1 MRRFIVRRFVFS
13 LVSIVVA
20 TLAVFLLSRAQGDPL
35 LLYATSGYG
44 LTAESELA
52 LRKKLALDRAV
63 PVQYALW
70 LGRTLKGDM
79 GETILDRKPVAR
91 VVLARLPS
99 TLHLGAA
106 AFFLSFLIG
115 IPLGVLS
122 AVKRGTIWDYLGRFF
137 ALLGQAV
144 PQFWLGLVLIMLFA
158 VKWQIFPA
166 GLKGEGLWDLKY
178 LVLPTITLASSA
190 FAFYMRITRTAMLEV
205 LDSEY
210 VRLARAKG
218 VGNNNVIWK
227 HAFKNA
233 FIQPLTG
240 MTLGLTFFLTGSVL
254 VETIFAWPGM
264 GQMAITAVNNN
275 DFPVLQGVVFFF
287 TILFVGMTFITDLLY
302 AYIDPRIR
310 YD

>member
-1 MRRFIVRRFVFS
+1 MRRFIIRRFVFS
-13 LVSIVVA
+13 LVSIVAA
-20 TLAVFLLSRAQGDPL
+20 TMAVFLLSRAAGDPL

-44 LTAESELA
+44 LTPESEAA
-52 LRKKLALDRAV
+52 LRKRLALDRPI

-79 GETILDRKPVAR
+79 GETIRDRKPVAR
-91 VVLARLPS
+91 VVTQRLPS
-99 TLHLGAA
+99 TLHLGVT
-106 AFFLSFLIG
+106 AFILSFVVG

-122 AVKRGTIWDYLGRFF
+122 AVKRGSVWDYVGRFV

-166 GLKGEGLWDLKY
+166 GLKGDGIWDVKH
-178 LVLPTITLASSA
+178 LVLPTITLASGG

-218 VGNNNVIWK
+218 VGNNKVIWK

-233 FIQPLTG
+233 LIQPLTG

-264 GQMAITAVNNN
+264 GEMAIAAVNSN

-287 TILFVGMTFITDLLY
+287 VILFVGMTFITDLLY

>member
-1 MRRFIVRRFVFS
+1 MRRFILRRFTFA
-13 LVSIVVA
+13 LVSIITA
-20 TLAVFLLSRAQGDPL
+20 TFAVFMLSRLAGDPL
-35 LLYATSGYG
+35 LLYANSGYG
-44 LTAESELA
+44 ITAEGEAA
-52 LRKKLALDRAV
+52 LRKRLGLDRPV

-79 GETILDRKPVAR
+79 GETILDRKPVSR
-91 VVLARLPS
+91 IVTQRLPS
-99 TLHLGAA
+99 TIHLGGT
-106 AFFLSFLIG
+106 AFLLSFMVG
-115 IPLGVLS
+115 IPLGILS
-122 AVKRGTIWDYLGRFF
+122 AVWRGSFGDYIGRFL

-144 PQFWLGLVLIMLFA
+144 PSFWLGLVLIMLFA
-158 VKWQIFPA
+158 VQWRLFPPA
-166 GLKGEGLWDLKY
+166 LRGDGIWDVKHLA
-178 LVLPTITLASSA
+178 LPTITLAA
-190 FAFYMRITRTAMLEV
+190 GGFAFYMRITRAAMLEV

-218 VGNNNVIWK
+218 VSNNMVIWK

-233 FIQPLTG
+233 LIQPLTG
-240 MTLGLTFFLTGSVL
+240 ATLGVVGLLNGTVL

-275 DFPVLQGVVFFF
+275 DFPLLQGAVFFF
-287 TILFVGMTFITDLLY
+287 TILIVATTFVTDLLY

>member
-1 MRRFIVRRFVFS
+1 MRRFIIRRFVFA

-20 TLAVFLLSRAQGDPL
+20 TLIVFLLSRAMGDPL

-44 LTAESELA
+44 ITAEGEAA
-52 LRKKLALDRAV
+52 LRKRLGLDRPV

-79 GETILDRKPVAR
+79 GETILDRKPVSR
-91 VVLARLPS
+91 VVTQRLP
-99 TLHLGAA
+99 TTIHLGAV
-106 AFFLSFLIG
+106 AFLASFVLG
-115 IPLGVLS
+115 IPLGMLS
-122 AVKRGTIWDYLGRFF
+122 AIKRGTFWDYLGRFF

-144 PQFWLGLVLIMLFA
+144 PSFWLGLVLILLFA
-158 VKWQIFPA
+158 VQWPLFPA
-166 GLKGEGLWDLKY
+166 GLKGDSFWDVKH
-178 LVLPTITLASSA
+178 LVLPSITLAA
-190 FAFYMRITRTAMLEV
+190 GGFAFYMRITRTAMLQV
-205 LDSEY
+205 LDSEFI
-210 VRLARAKG
+210 RLARAKG
-218 VGNNNVIWK
+218 VNNNMVIWK

-233 FIQPLTG
+233 LIQPLTG

-275 DFPVLQGVVFFF
+275 DFPLLQGIVFFF
-287 TILFVGMTFITDLLY
+287 TILFVSCTFLCDLLY

>member
-1 MRRFIVRRFVFS
+1 
-13 LVSIVVA
+13 
-20 TLAVFLLSRAQGDPL
+20 
-35 LLYATSGYG
+35 
-44 LTAESELA
+44 
-52 LRKKLALDRAV
+52 
-63 PVQYALW
+63 
-70 LGRTLKGDM
+70 
-79 GETILDRKPVAR
+79 
-91 VVLARLPS
+91 
-99 TLHLGAA
+99 
-106 AFFLSFLIG
+106 
-115 IPLGVLS
+115 
-122 AVKRGTIWDYLGRFF
+122 
-137 ALLGQAV
+137 
-144 PQFWLGLVLIMLFA
+144 
-158 VKWQIFPA
+158 
-166 GLKGEGLWDLKY
+166 
-178 LVLPTITLASSA
+178 
-190 FAFYMRITRTAMLEV
+190 MLEV

-210 VRLARAKG
+210 VRLSRAKG
-218 VGNNNVIWK
+218 VGNNKVIWK

>member
-1 MRRFIVRRFVFS
+1 
-13 LVSIVVA
+13 
-20 TLAVFLLSRAQGDPL
+20 
-35 LLYATSGYG
+35 
-44 LTAESELA
+44 
-52 LRKKLALDRAV
+52 
-63 PVQYALW
+63 
-70 LGRTLKGDM
+70 
-79 GETILDRKPVAR
+79 
-91 VVLARLPS
+91 
-99 TLHLGAA
+99 
-106 AFFLSFLIG
+106 
-115 IPLGVLS
+115 
-122 AVKRGTIWDYLGRFF
+122 
-137 ALLGQAV
+137 
-144 PQFWLGLVLIMLFA
+144 
-158 VKWQIFPA
+158 
-166 GLKGEGLWDLKY
+166 
-178 LVLPTITLASSA
+178 
-190 FAFYMRITRTAMLEV
+190 MRITRTAMLEV

-210 VRLARAKG
+210 VRLSRAKG
-218 VGNNNVIWK
+218 VGNNKVIWK

>member
-1 MRRFIVRRFVFS
+1 MRRFIIRRFVFS

-20 TLAVFLLSRAQGDPL
+20 TMAVFGLSRLQGDPL

>member
-1 MRRFIVRRFVFS
+1 MRRFIIRRFVFS
-13 LVSIVVA
+13 IVSIVVA
-20 TLAVFLLSRAQGDPL
+20 TMAVFGLSRLQGDPL

-44 LTAESELA
+44 LTAESEAA
-52 LRKKLALDRAV
+52 LRKKLALDRSI
-63 PVQYALW
+63 PEQYALW

>member
-166 GLKGEGLWDLKY
+166 GLKGEGLWDIKY

>member
-1 MRRFIVRRFVFS
+1 MRRFIIRRFVFS
-13 LVSIVVA
+13 LVSIVIA

-44 LTAESELA
+44 LTAESEVA
-52 LRKKLALDRAV
+52 LRKKLALDRPV

-91 VVLARLPS
+91 VVLHRLPS

-106 AFFLSFLIG
+106 AFFLSFLVG

-122 AVKRGTIWDYLGRFF
+122 AVKRGTIWDYIGRFF

-166 GLKGEGLWDLKY
+166 GLKGEGLWDVKY
-178 LVLPTITLASSA
+178 LVLPTITLASSG

-210 VRLARAKG
+210 VRLSRAKG
-218 VGNNNVIWK
+218 VGNNKVIWK